1 MLYVLLQSLPLLL
14 PLVPVEVLVCLSLWL
29 CAVSL
34 CEVSLWLC
42 EGEGEGEGGGEELL
56 PGPDPV
62 PLLLRLRLAVMP
74 RGEVEGGEGVLLV
87 VFDVCDM

>member
-1 MLYVLLQSLPLLL
+1 M
-14 PLVPVEVLVCLSLWL
+14 
-29 CAVSL
+29 
-34 CEVSLWLC
+34 
-42 EGEGEGEGGGEELL
+42 